1 MRIITLDSFV
11 YNEIYILRRLLE
23 WPDIYVHIRKPNLAE
38 VDFVRYLSAFT
49 LCERRRLVP
58 HQHHAVARDHGV
70 ERIHLSTR
78 LRKGYNG
85 LLPNNCYSSTSTH
98 SWDEFN
104 KLPPIFS
111 AAFVGPVFPSI
122 SKKGYGISKQ
132 IPCSGR
138 TNFATLAIA
147 LGGIQASSIADLRHA
162 DFDDIALCGALW
174 QANAP
179 LLEAKRCY
187 AQLPLSNQPLRNDPY
202 EKLQ

>member
-104 KLPPIFS
+104 KLPPIFRQHLS
-111 AAFVGPVFPSI
+111 ARCFRVFQKRGMAFQNRSPARGVQI
-122 SKKGYGISKQ
+122 S
-132 IPCSGR
+132 PP
-138 TNFATLAIA
+138 
-147 LGGIQASSIADLRHA
+147 
-162 DFDDIALCGALW
+162 W
-174 QANAP
+174 P
-179 LLEAKRCY
+179 LH
-187 AQLPLSNQPLRNDPY
+187 
-202 EKLQ
+202 